1 MHACP
6 AYAGVILLQY
16 SILKQKVK
24 NKKLHII
31 LASSSPRRQQMLKLI
46 DVPFEIVI
54 SHYEENNA
62 MKSWPSKIV
71 MTHAK
76 GKVGDVIPRVK
87 SGVIIGADT
96 LVYKDKRIYG
106 KPKNM
111 ADAYRMLKELQGKS
125 HYVYTALALFD
136 TDKKK
141 WVIDY
146 LRTKV
151 SMRPLTKKEITRYFE
166 LISPLDKA
174 GSYAIQEAG
183 SIIIDKIE
191 GCYYNVLG
199 FPMAKLDEMM
209 REIGYSLF

>member
-1 MHACP
+1 MK
-6 AYAGVILLQY
+6 
-16 SILKQKVK
+16 SK
-24 NKKLHII
+24 NKKLHIV

-46 DVPFEIVI
+46 DVPFEIVV
-54 SHYEENNA
+54 SRYEENNA
-62 MKSWPSKIV
+62 MKSIPSKIV

-76 GKVGDVIPRVK
+76 GKVEDVISKVK

-96 LVYKDKRIYG
+96 LVYKDKVIYG
-106 KPKNM
+106 KPENM
-111 ADAYRMLKELQGKS
+111 DDAHRMLKNLQGES
-125 HYVYTALALFD
+125 HYVYTALALYD
-136 TDKKK
+136 TDKKR
-141 WVIDY
+141 WEIDY

-151 SMRPLTKKEITRYFE
+151 SMRSLTKKEISRYFE
-166 LISPLDKA
+166 LINPLDKA

-209 REIGYSLF
+209 RRMGYSLFNTK

>member
-1 MHACP
+1 
-6 AYAGVILLQY
+6 
-16 SILKQKVK
+16 VK
-24 NKKLHII
+24 NKKLHIV

-46 DVPFEIVI
+46 DVPYEIVV
-54 SHYEENNA
+54 SCYEENNE

-76 GKVGDVIPRVK
+76 GKVEDVIPK
-87 SGVIIGADT
+87 IKNGVVVGADT
-96 LVYKDKRIYG
+96 LVYKDKVVYG
-106 KPKNM
+106 KPENM
-111 ADAYRMLKELQGKS
+111 VDAHRMLQELQGKS

-136 TDKKK
+136 TEKKK

-151 SMRPLTKKEITRYFE
+151 FMRTLTKKEIKRYFE
-166 LISPLDKA
+166 LINPLDKA

-183 SIIIDKIE
+183 SIIIDRIE

-199 FPMAKLDEMM
+199 FPMAKLDEML

>member
-1 MHACP
+1 ME
-6 AYAGVILLQY
+6 
-16 SILKQKVK
+16 SK
-24 NKKLHII
+24 NNKLHII

-54 SHYEENNA
+54 SNYEENNA

-106 KPKNM
+106 KPKDM
-111 ADAYRMLKELQGKS
+111 TDAYRMMKELQGKS

-151 SMRPLTKKEITRYFE
+151 SMRPLTKKEIDRYFK
-166 LISPLDKA
+166 LINPLDKA

>member
-1 MHACP
+1 ME
-6 AYAGVILLQY
+6 
-16 SILKQKVK
+16 SK
-24 NKKLHII
+24 NNKLHII

-54 SHYEENNA
+54 SNYEENNA

-106 KPKNM
+106 KPKDM
-111 ADAYRMLKELQGKS
+111 TDAYRMMKELQGKS

-166 LISPLDKA
+166 LINPLDKA

>member
-1 MHACP
+1 M
-6 AYAGVILLQY
+6 
-16 SILKQKVK
+16 K
-24 NKKLHII
+24 NNKLHIV
-31 LASSSPRRQQMLKLI
+31 LASSSPRRQQMLKLV
-46 DVPFEIVI
+46 DVPFEIVV

-76 GKVGDVIPRVK
+76 GKVEDVIPNVK
-87 SGVIIGADT
+87 NGVIVGADT
-96 LVYKDKRIYG
+96 LVYKDKVIYG
-106 KPKNM
+106 KPVDM
-111 ADAYRMLKELQGKS
+111 ADAHKMLKELQGKS
-125 HYVYTALALFD
+125 HYVYTALAIFD
-136 TDKKK
+136 TGEKK
-141 WVIDY
+141 WVVDY

-151 SMRPLTKKEITRYFE
+151 FMRPLTKKEISRYFE

-183 SIIIDKIE
+183 SIIIDRIE

>member
-1 MHACP
+1 
-6 AYAGVILLQY
+6 
-16 SILKQKVK
+16 
-24 NKKLHII
+24 
-31 LASSSPRRQQMLKLI
+31 MLKLV
-46 DVPFEIVI
+46 DVPFEIVV
-54 SHYEENNA
+54 SRYEENNA
-62 MKSWPSKIV
+62 MKSWPGKIV

-76 GKVGDVIPRVK
+76 GKVEDVIPRVK
-87 SGVIIGADT
+87 TGVIIGADT
-96 LVYKDKRIYG
+96 LVYKDKVIYG
-106 KPKNM
+106 KPVNM
-111 ADAYRMLKELQGKS
+111 ADAHRMLKELQGKS
-125 HYVYTALALFD
+125 HYVYTALAIFD
-136 TDKKK
+136 TDNKK

-183 SIIIDKIE
+183 SIIIDRIE

-209 REIGYSLF
+209 RKIGYSLF

>member
-1 MHACP
+1 M
-6 AYAGVILLQY
+6 
-16 SILKQKVK
+16 K
-24 NKKLHII
+24 NKKLHIV
-31 LASSSPRRQQMLKLI
+31 LASSSPRRQQMLKLV
-46 DVPFEIVI
+46 DVPFEIVV
-54 SHYEENNA
+54 SRYEENNA

-76 GKVGDVIPRVK
+76 GKVEDVIPRVK
-87 SGVIIGADT
+87 TGVIIGADT
-96 LVYKDKRIYG
+96 LVYKDKVIYG

-111 ADAYRMLKELQGKS
+111 TDAHRMLKELQGKS
-125 HYVYTALALFD
+125 HYVYTALAIFD
-136 TDKKK
+136 TDNKK

-183 SIIIDKIE
+183 SIIIDRIE

-209 REIGYSLF
+209 RKIGYSLF